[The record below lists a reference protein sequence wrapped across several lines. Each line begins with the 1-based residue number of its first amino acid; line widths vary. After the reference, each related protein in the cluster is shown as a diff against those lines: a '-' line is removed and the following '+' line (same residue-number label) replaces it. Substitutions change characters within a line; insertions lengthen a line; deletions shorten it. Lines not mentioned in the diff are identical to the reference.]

1 MKIKNKEYLL
11 VARALGS
18 VILNRDDII
27 ERQGKNL
34 KIKSS
39 VFDEYVLDKFITA
52 YIVGTKTINQYQ
64 PVLCDGESYTLLYI
78 EKINYEYFPWDEEES
93 C

>member
-1 MKIKNKEYLL
+1 M
-11 VARALGS
+11 
-18 VILNRDDII
+18 
-27 ERQGKNL
+27 

-39 VFDEYVLDKFITA
+39 VFDEYIYILDKFITA

-78 EKINYEYFPWDEEES
+78 GKTNYEYSPWDEEEP